1 MSADEWSGGN
11 LLRSTLSE
19 SLIPNYIGLIRFLDQ
34 REKEI
39 YFYGKNK

>member
-19 SLIPNYIGLIRFLDQ
+19 SKEHYIGLIRFLDQ